1 MGSEK
6 GGGMNRR
13 PWQVAILLTMAVAVS
28 GCGAEPQPDA
38 DQLAGELAEVKTDRD
53 HLAALVKQLAASSAT
68 LENYTINDRQG
79 CLDTMRAVAEQ
90 LDRTGGALKAGNVNA
105 KNAAS
110 EVSSASSTLDN
121 AVDKDCAPATP

>member
-1 MGSEK
+1 
-6 GGGMNRR
+6 MNRR
-13 PWQVAILLTMAVAVS
+13 PWQVAILLTMAVAVA
-28 GCGAEPQPDA
+28 GCGTEPQPDA

-79 CLDTMRAVAEQ
+79 CLDTMRRVAEQ

-110 EVSSASSTLDN
+110 EVSSASSTLDD
-121 AVDKDCAPATP
+121 ALDKDCAPATP

>member
-1 MGSEK
+1 
-6 GGGMNRR
+6 MNRR
-13 PWQVAILLTMAVAVS
+13 LWQVAILLTMAVAVA
-28 GCGAEPQPDA
+28 GCGTEPQPDA

-79 CLDTMRAVAEQ
+79 CLDTLRAVGEQ
-90 LDRTGGALKAGNVNA
+90 LDRTSGALKTGNVNA

-121 AVDKDCAPATP
+121 ALDKDCAPATP